1 MSEEAGITGEFVLP
15 ADATIQ
21 SVATLPQRLRDTIGA
36 RDNDFAL
43 SRRSSRTRSKL
54 IDARAARL
62 LEEFRRPCGI
72 AEAVARFSRG
82 QDTDAEALL
91 EEALPMLLTLVQGG
105 LLVPAGAAAADPIAA
120 TLAPSNSVASW
131 SVVRRIQVLDDTE
144 VYQVRKGSVFGAL
157 KIARSAGIPANGAI
171 EREGA
176 ILSGLDSGV
185 TPRLL
190 ELGRHEMRSY
200 VLTQWVRGSH
210 LESVCGE
217 PRERGGTQARRE
229 LLGVTGSVIQAYASL
244 HANEIVHGDVHPRNV
259 IVDRTGR
266 VTILDFGLG
275 RQVNLDEDGGVR
287 RGGLAFFFEPELAEA
302 WLRHALPP
310 PASYAGE
317 QYAVAALL
325 YLVLAGGHYVDFS
338 LERESMLHQIAELPM
353 LPFAQRGVAKWPDVE
368 RILGRALSKEP
379 AHRYSSLSELAGELL
394 TAAVP
399 RSRPKPPAQKS
410 KLSALGTE
418 FLKDC
423 ALGGSLWAQTPF
435 PPPAA
440 SLNYG
445 STGIAYTLYRVAC
458 ARDDA
463 ETLALADL
471 WCTRSIRDLAD
482 AGAFDSAELDVSP
495 EGIGSCSIYHGPA
508 GVNLTQALIAAAR
521 GELVTRNEAIGSFIK
536 VCSQPCDVLDVTL
549 GSAGALLGCA
559 FLTDSMSTGG
569 ARNRFGTR
577 DEALAALLREAGE
590 RLERHIWSAIDR
602 YGSIAAS
609 AALSNLG
616 IAHGWAGLLYAT
628 LCWRAATGCALT
640 DAVAGRLEELAQLA
654 QPAGR
659 GLCWP
664 WDLDD
669 GAARA
674 ATMSGWCNGSAGYV
688 FLWTSAYDATL
699 DPAFLELAEAA
710 AWNVWES
717 ASSSPNLCCGGAGEA
732 YALLNYYRRSQ
743 SKDWLLRARRVAAA
757 AGEQAYAFSTAP
769 DSLEWRRGG
778 LYKGDAALAL
788 LDADLDRVEEARMP
802 MFEREV

>member
-1 MSEEAGITGEFVLP
+1 MHVPRGC
-15 ADATIQ
+15 
-21 SVATLPQRLRDTIGA
+21 
-36 RDNDFAL
+36 
-43 SRRSSRTRSKL
+43 SKN
-54 IDARAARL
+54 
-62 LEEFRRPCGI
+62 FRRPCGI

-105 LLVPAGAAAADPIAA
+105 LLVPAGAAETHPIVAM
-120 TLAPSNSVASW
+120 LALSDSVASW
-131 SVVRRIQVLDDTE
+131 NVVRRIQVLDDTE
-144 VYQVRKGSVFGAL
+144 VYQVRNGSIFGAL

-171 EREGA
+171 EREGS
-176 ILSGLDSGV
+176 ILSDLDSGV

-190 ELGRHEMRSY
+190 ERGRHEKRSY

-210 LESVCGE
+210 LESVCAE
-217 PRERGGTQARRE
+217 LRERGDAQARRE
-229 LLGVTGSVIQAYASL
+229 LLGVTGTVVQAYALL

-259 IVDRTGR
+259 IVDREGR

-275 RQVNLDEDGGVR
+275 RHVKRDDDGGVR

-302 WLRHALPP
+302 WLRHAPPP

-325 YLVLAGGHYVDFS
+325 YLALTGGHYADFS
-338 LERESMLHQIAELPM
+338 LERDAMLHQIAELPM
-353 LPFAQRGVAKWPDVE
+353 LPFARRGVAKWPAVE
-368 RILGRALSKEP
+368 RILSRALSKKP
-379 AHRYSSLSELAGELL
+379 AHRYSSLQELAGEWL

-399 RSRPKPPAQKS
+399 RSRPNPAARKS
-410 KLSALGTE
+410 KLSALGHE
-418 FLKDC
+418 FLRDC
-423 ALGGSLWAQTPF
+423 AVGGPLWAEGPV

-463 ETLALADL
+463 EDLALADL
-471 WCTRSIRDLAD
+471 WCTRSIRNLAD
-482 AGAFDSAELDVSP
+482 AGAFDGADLDLTP
-495 EGIGSCSIYHGPA
+495 AALGSCSIYHGPA
-508 GVNLTQALIAAAR
+508 GVYLTQALIAAAR
-521 GELVTRNEAIGSFIK
+521 GELVTRNEAIESFIN
-536 VCSQPCDVLDVTL
+536 VCSVPCDVLDVTL
-549 GSAGALLGCA
+549 GCAGALLGCA
-559 FLTDSMSTGG
+559 FLTDVISMGG
-569 ARNRFGTR
+569 DGNRSGNR
-577 DEALAALLREAGE
+577 DEALLTLLRETGE
-590 RLERHIWSAIDR
+590 RLDRRIWAAIDG

-628 LCWRAATGCALT
+628 LCWRAAAGCELS
-640 DAVAGRLEELAQLA
+640 DAIAGRLEELAQLA

-659 GLCWP
+659 GLRWP

-669 GAARA
+669 GAAGPA
-674 ATMSGWCNGSAGYV
+674 AMSGWCNGSAGFV
-688 FLWTSAYDATL
+688 FLWTAAYDGTRE
-699 DPAFLELAEAA
+699 PAFLELAEAA

-717 ASSSPNLCCGGAGEA
+717 ASSSPTLCCGGAGEA
-732 YALLNYYRRSQ
+732 YALLNYYRRSR
-743 SKDWLLRARRVAAA
+743 SKDWLGRARRVAAA
-757 AGEQAYAFSTAP
+757 AGEQAYALSATP

-788 LDADLDRVEEARMP
+788 LDADLDCVEAARMP